1 MSNFPCLV
9 RFTSGSGLVRYRLGE
24 PLVDR
29 YLEFVAGR
37 CRPNTLRAEFGR
49 REGEVLAQ
57 VPHGGGSWLSR
68 AALALPVLSE
78 AAGRL
83 VDPAPRPV
91 ALQDPRHG
99 NDPGTQDDRHEHQTC
114 DGHERERDVPGRVQV
129 PPSGTGPAPPVR
141 GRRERAD
148 AGPEREHRQNPGT
161 NRRPGTPVT
170 VPKAALTINR
180 PPTS

>member
-1 MSNFPCLV
+1 MSCA
-9 RFTSGSGLVRYRLGE
+9 FTSGSGLVRYRLGE

-99 NDPGTQDDRHEHQTC
+99 NDPGTQDDRMNTRPATATSVSATC
-114 DGHERERDVPGRVQV
+114 RDVSRCYDQELVRLHPCAVAASVPTPAQNASTGRTRA
-129 PPSGTGPAPPVR
+129 PTG
-141 GRRERAD
+141 GRA
-148 AGPEREHRQNPGT
+148 
-161 NRRPGTPVT
+161 RR
-170 VPKAALTINR
+170 
-180 PPTS
+180 